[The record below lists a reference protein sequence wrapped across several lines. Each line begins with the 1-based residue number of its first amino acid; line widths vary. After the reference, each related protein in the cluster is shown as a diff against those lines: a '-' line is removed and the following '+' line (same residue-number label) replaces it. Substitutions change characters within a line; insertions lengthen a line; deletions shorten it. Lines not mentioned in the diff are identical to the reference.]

1 MSDTLTPAEAD
12 YAMRHW
18 TYRSTGQIKI
28 GSAQHKRMFC
38 EMLLT
43 THNPYKPAVI
53 DWPMLAAAVLKRVTS
68 LPIWDIAVQTE
79 GRASIRVST
88 FARSIKDPLLREAVT
103 MNGAEEARHKIVLSR
118 LVQAYGI
125 ELAFEPP
132 YAAPKDALR
141 AWMLTGYSECIDSF
155 FAFGLF
161 EAARQSG
168 YFPEE
173 FVETFEPVIQAVVP
187 AALVSHEDRQ
197 RVVLADP
204 RPYLAGAGIRHQRR
218 LAGYEF
224 SRERGRFC
232 GRRGIG
238 EGAGR
243 SVPDR
248 KRAPHGRLRRPS
260 LAAGNRA
267 PARPDCSAVY

>member
-1 MSDTLTPAEAD
+1 MSDTLAPAEAD

-53 DWPMLAAAVLKRVTS
+53 DWPMLAPAVLKRVTS
-68 LPIWDIAVQTE
+68 LPVWDIAVQTE

-88 FARSIKDPLLREAVT
+88 YARSIEDPLLREAVT
-103 MNGAEEARHKIVLSR
+103 MNGAEEARHKVVLSR

-125 ELAFEPP
+125 ELAPEPP
-132 YAAPKDALR
+132 YPAPKDALR

-161 EAARQSG
+161 EVARESSL
-168 YFPEE
+168 PSACSKSRANR
-173 FVETFEPVIQAVVP
+173 VISP
-187 AALVSHEDRQ
+187 
-197 RVVLADP
+197 
-204 RPYLAGAGIRHQRR
+204 
-218 LAGYEF
+218 
-224 SRERGRFC
+224 
-232 GRRGIG
+232 
-238 EGAGR
+238 
-243 SVPDR
+243 
-248 KRAPHGRLRRPS
+248 K
-260 LAAGNRA
+260 N
-267 PARPDCSAVY
+267 